1 MNSQDRELLELAAKA
16 AGVAGVFV
24 EVHGPDIGQDA
35 AGIGR
40 PGARYGDRLWNPI
53 IDDGAA
59 LRLGVKLSLG
69 IEYEGS
75 AVGVTYFDQS
85 IGANGSVCLVEESLI
100 GDAQAAVRL
109 AIVRAAAEIGKT
121 K

>member
-24 EVHGPDIGQDA
+24 EAHGPDIGQDT

-40 PGARYGDRLWNPI
+40 PGARYGDRLWNPLE
-53 IDDGAA
+53 DDGDA
-59 LRLGVKLSLG
+59 LRLAVSLG
-69 IEYEGS
+69 LQVYGRE
-75 AVGVTYFDQS
+75 
-85 IGANGSVCLVEESLI
+85 IGCSVDDYVFVDEQDCG
-100 GDAQAAVRL
+100 GDKYAASRR
-109 AIVRAAAEIGKT
+109 AIVLAAAEIGKT